1 MFNLPMINIDFDR
14 LNLTNQFFVLH
25 KTQVQFKAKK
35 AADAAALL
43 FKAFGGTRLVIKA

>member
-1 MFNLPMINIDFDR
+1 MINIDFDR

-35 AADAAALL
+35 QPMRLL
-43 FKAFGGTRLVIKA
+43 FYLKRLGELGWLSRLN